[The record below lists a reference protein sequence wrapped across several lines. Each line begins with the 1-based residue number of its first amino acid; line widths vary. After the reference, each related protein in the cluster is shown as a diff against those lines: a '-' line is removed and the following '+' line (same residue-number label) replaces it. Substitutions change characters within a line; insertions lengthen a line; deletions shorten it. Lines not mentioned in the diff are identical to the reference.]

1 MSVLRSVDEIEP
13 AEWEELTREAD
24 IDSSRGFLQFREYLE
39 PGESVL
45 ITARSAAGRLR
56 GALRGVLAVPGS
68 GLTSDPW
75 KFLGSEA
82 VLRIDDGEDEDR
94 ARSLRRA
101 QRALVHGAAGERE
114 ERDGAEPLW
123 QVLTRSV
130 GPCLVVREF
139 DRSEVLCHPEA
150 APAESE
156 ELVRRLVGAA
166 QAEAAAR
173 GAGAVAFPFVR
184 PRDGVLRAVLAEAG
198 FRGGAMT
205 GASEMK
211 TAGFGDY
218 EEFLAALPSR
228 RRRLYRLEERR
239 LRDIPGLSAGEVDLA
254 GNAERIAE
262 LEARTLVKHGG
273 LADPEAIRR
282 ARIEL
287 AGRLPDAV
295 RVPAVRKDGRII
307 ACALHLQGGK
317 SVVFMTYG
325 CDYGVEDR
333 GASYPWAAFYHPVRT
348 AIASGAATVRLGLEG
363 FEAKTRRGAVT
374 EARELWVWTPDAT
387 ALGQLGDLLG
397 LVDERNA
404 AFLKRYTSGH
414 GAVGLP

>member
-1 MSVLRSVDEIEP
+1 MSVLRSVDEVGS

-45 ITARSAAGRLR
+45 ITARSAAGGLR

-82 VLRIDDGEDEDR
+82 VLRLGEGEDEGKDR
-94 ARSLRRA
+94 ADSLRRA
-101 QRALVHGAAGERE
+101 QRSLVHAAAGEP
-114 ERDGAEPLW
+114 DAPGGAEPLW
-123 QVLTRSV
+123 QVLTRGV

-150 APAESE
+150 APAESGD
-156 ELVRRLVGAA
+156 LVRKLVGAA
-166 QAEAAAR
+166 QTEAVAR
-173 GAGAVAFPFVR
+173 GAGAVALPFVR
-184 PRDGVLRAVLAEAG
+184 PQDTALRAVLTEAG

-205 GASEMK
+205 GASEMR
-211 TAGFGDY
+211 TGGCGDY
-218 EEFLAALPSR
+218 EAFLDGLPSR

-239 LRDIPGLSAGEVDLA
+239 LREAPGLSAGEVDLVA
-254 GNAERIAE
+254 NVDRIAE
-262 LEARTLVKHGG
+262 LEAATLVKHGG

-287 AGRLPDAV
+287 AGRLPEAV
-295 RVPAVRKDGRII
+295 RIPAVRKDGEII
-307 ACALHLQGGK
+307 ACALHLHGRE
-317 SVVFMTYG
+317 SVVFMTWG

-333 GASYPWAAFYHPVRT
+333 GASYPWAAFYYPIRT
-348 AIASGAATVRLGLEG
+348 AIESGATTVRLGLEG
-363 FEAKTRRGAVT
+363 FEAKARRGAVI
-374 EARELWVWTPDAT
+374 EPRELWVWTPDTT
-387 ALGQLGDLLG
+387 ALARLGDLLG
-397 LVDERNA
+397 LVDERNS
-404 AFLKRYTSGH
+404 AFLKRYTS
-414 GAVGLP
+414 